1 MIRPLLLFFF
11 LIFAFVASGQDIPLF
26 SQKLTNSFMYN
37 PSLAGNTFG
46 SITAS
51 FRNNYSGVSGA
62 PKNYFISAHTPFA
75 NHRFG
80 FGANVYQEEVAI
92 LKNTY
97 YSAAFAYHL
106 PFNKFSRL
114 SMGVGAEFNQLRFD
128 YNPATDPYITDD
140 FTYQR
145 YANGAGKPDFSF
157 GLTYQNRFFKMGV
170 AANRLATAWLEP
182 IDKKQLSNYYT
193 GFIQGTIPI
202 RGGEDLLEPYFAFR
216 KFSETNDT
224 YDVGLYYTYNN
235 KITAGAAIR
244 AGSVV
249 NFTLAYRFSKY
260 LLVGYSNEIITSPVG
275 GFTGT
280 SNEFTLRYDFND
292 QNYQKKFRQ
301 DYKQALSYRRKAL
314 TTASIR
320 KTPGGHTPKQLAKA
334 QKRVAAF
341 SPNSRYQ
348 NTKKLSMGKKVSSR
362 KNIKKRKPSYNKS
375 RKSKAKA
382 PYKRRR

>member
-1 MIRPLLLFFF
+1 
-11 LIFAFVASGQDIPLF
+11 
-26 SQKLTNSFMYN
+26 MYN

-51 FRNNYSGVSGA
+51 YRSNYSSVSDA
-62 PKNYFISAHTPFA
+62 PKNYFISAHTPFS

-80 FGANVYQEEVAI
+80 FGANVYQEEVSI
-92 LKNTY
+92 LTNTY

-106 PFNKFSRL
+106 PFNKFSKL
-114 SMGVGAEFNQLRFD
+114 SFGVGGEFNQLRIRS
-128 YNPATDPYITDD
+128 AETYITSDPV
-140 FTYQR
+140 FQR
-145 YANGAGKPDFSF
+145 YDNLAKPDFSF
-157 GLTYQNRFFKMGV
+157 GVSYQNRFVRMGI
-170 AANRLATAWLEP
+170 AANRLSTAWLETS
-182 IDKKQLSNYYT
+182 DKRQLSNYYT
-193 GFIQGTIPI
+193 GFVQGTIPI
-202 RGGEDLLEPYFAFR
+202 RGGDDLLEPYFAFR

-235 KITAGAAIR
+235 KITAGAATR

-249 NFTLAYRFSKY
+249 NFTLAYRLSKY

-301 DYKQALSYRRKAL
+301 DYKQSLSYRRKGL

-320 KTPGGHTPKQLAKA
+320 RTPGGHTPKQLAKA

-362 KNIKKRKPSYNKS
+362 KPTYAKKRKPSYNKS
-375 RKSKAKA
+375 KKKRTKA